1 MTPKFAVHLTGIAA
15 LCSVIFIGS
24 AAGEETLVGTYGEVR
39 TGLAFKLPEA
49 SVQKLVPE
57 GWEPVP
63 IASGPYKNSNLNV
76 MFADCLTVQK
86 PDGKPGEIVLAAQ
99 LVVPARKKGTE
110 PIVPM
115 IVAGLTSAA
124 GHVPGPYGNFSHA
137 KVTIDRH
144 LHTDA
149 NGASIVEEAWEFIGD
164 SGDKVQLRLKYVR
177 GVTTRSKVE
186 TRVYSGTNPDFYH
199 IYRFEQAVDIV
210 QSVPVGIDRTQKVV
224 FASSGPKFSQLFN
237 GSEQLISITSLP
249 FYSRQVALPGD
260 ESR

>member
-1 MTPKFAVHLTGIAA
+1 MTPKFAVHLIGIAA
-15 LCSVIFIGS
+15 LCSVIFIGT
-24 AAGEETLVGTYGEVR
+24 AAGEEKLVGTYGEVR

-49 SVQKLVPE
+49 TVQKLLPE

-63 IASGPYKNSNLNV
+63 MASGPYKDANLNV
-76 MFADCLTVQK
+76 VFADCLTVQK

-124 GHVPGPYGNFSHA
+124 GHIPGPYGNFSHA

-149 NGASIVEEAWEFIGD
+149 NGASIVEEAWGFIGD

-210 QSVPVGIDRTQKVV
+210 QSVPVGIDRTQKVA

-249 FYSRQVALPGD
+249 FYSRQVTLPGD